1 MKKELLVLFSMV
13 LSGCIVYLYNQIK
26 NKFIKKQIETVF
38 ERFQYLQSLE
48 KNGAIK
54 KEIVHFCNEDEEVEC
69 RKIKSNKKN
78 NVHINGKEYTDKT
91 SWFILD
97 KNILWIIGKKE
108 DFIIEL
114 HSEIIE
120 NF

>member
-1 MKKELLVLFSMV
+1 MEKELLVLFSMV

-26 NKFIKKQIETVF
+26 NKFTKKQIETVF

-54 KEIVHFCNEDEEVEC
+54 KEIVHFYNEDEEVEC

-114 HSEIIE
+114 HSEIFE